1 MRRTIAFLPEYLLP
15 WPAPRYLAKGLLV
28 RTGRTLTP
36 RALFSN
42 SRRSPGPTPRTRRIS
57 LGTVICPLLVI
68 RACFFKVKLPF
79 LTLAQLSLLLQ
90 ETSPCVYRSKRE
102 MINDTRHSVSRNH
115 PFCEGTIGMRLRN
128 QGHRFSPSRQR
139 VQLHFWHRKVL
150 AVISEQCTPAL
161 DRDSIHN
168 RIRDTQRV
176 TFPRPSV
183 LQAAGQP
190 RARPVKLVQLQ
201 AAE

>member
-68 RACFFKVKLPF
+68 RACFFKVKLLF

-115 PFCEGTIGMRLRN
+115 PFCEGPSECGYETRAIGSPLHGSGYSCTSGIGKSWRLSVSNAHPRSIVIAATIVSERLN
-128 QGHRFSPSRQR
+128 
-139 VQLHFWHRKVL
+139 V
-150 AVISEQCTPAL
+150 
-161 DRDSIHN
+161 
-168 RIRDTQRV
+168 
-176 TFPRPSV
+176 
-183 LQAAGQP
+183 
-190 RARPVKLVQLQ
+190 
-201 AAE
+201 